1 MKFLNK
7 INPQTGYFLFSVLIL
22 WLILVLY
29 SIGLEYK
36 LQIFYNLIY
45 YIGDACLIF
54 SPLWLLGRNSRWYSV
69 PAVWLISIYLV
80 ASAVY
85 YRYWGELL
93 PLVSIFDTSNWNHF
107 VFEGTWHKIGWCD
120 VAIIAI
126 ATIYTVLSFVC
137 KARIT
142 SGSALAYRHRIIGFF
157 GSVMVWVSAMVLDY
171 IHMIRYTRW
180 FNNEFHTEVVYNL
193 DTHLE
198 TRIRPSAVVGSRFSF
213 NSGLVCYLI
222 RQFNYLRLAHSGL
235 KLSDEQ
241 AKEIEE
247 IISRQSSMTALTDST
262 TAGIMSGNK
271 DKNLIFIIVESLNA
285 EEISHKIDGQS
296 ITPVLDSLI
305 SAQGTVAA
313 TFMMPQI
320 KSGGSSDGQLIYNTG
335 LLPIE
340 SGITVQTYDKNKY
353 HSLAELLNKRHSA
366 EFIGEEGYT
375 WNHRSTTKAYG
386 YDRLYEQNDI
396 KAAGLYRQ
404 KRGDDHAILTFAVRN
419 IKALPQPFF
428 AEITTLSMHFPFDD
442 EGALG
447 VKDSN
452 EINNTEQRY
461 YMSLRYFD
469 SELKLF
475 LDELKRLKIYDNSII
490 VIASDHDMDFKNHI
504 RGSLPICFIALN
516 TGITKHITARTWQ
529 ADVFPTILDIM
540 GVDSTA
546 GYRGLGH
553 SLLSDSIPERDDD
566 YWATVRGISDR
577 IIRSDYF
584 NRN

>member
-1 MKFLNK
+1 
-7 INPQTGYFLFSVLIL
+7 
-22 WLILVLY
+22 
-29 SIGLEYK
+29 
-36 LQIFYNLIY
+36 
-45 YIGDACLIF
+45 
-54 SPLWLLGRNSRWYSV
+54 
-69 PAVWLISIYLV
+69 
-80 ASAVY
+80 
-85 YRYWGELL
+85 
-93 PLVSIFDTSNWNHF
+93 
-107 VFEGTWHKIGWCD
+107 
-120 VAIIAI
+120 
-126 ATIYTVLSFVC
+126 
-137 KARIT
+137 
-142 SGSALAYRHRIIGFF
+142 
-157 GSVMVWVSAMVLDY
+157 
-171 IHMIRYTRW
+171 
-180 FNNEFHTEVVYNL
+180 
-193 DTHLE
+193 
-198 TRIRPSAVVGSRFSF
+198 
-213 NSGLVCYLI
+213 
-222 RQFNYLRLAHSGL
+222 
-235 KLSDEQ
+235 
-241 AKEIEE
+241 
-247 IISRQSSMTALTDST
+247 MTALTDST